1 MQQNSIKALHQ
12 NRNPLK
18 LIAGLSSLASIDGDP
33 PFKIS
38 QELASWLLLLLF
50 WDEDVIRTLTIGVNA
65 QHLDMSQTSYS
76 VQIVEQK

>member
-50 WDEDVIRTLTIGVNA
+50 
-65 QHLDMSQTSYS
+65 
-76 VQIVEQK
+76 